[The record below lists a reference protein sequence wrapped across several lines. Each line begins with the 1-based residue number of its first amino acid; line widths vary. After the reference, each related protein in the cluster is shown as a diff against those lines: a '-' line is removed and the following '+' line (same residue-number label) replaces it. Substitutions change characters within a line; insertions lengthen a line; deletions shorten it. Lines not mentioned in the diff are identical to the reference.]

1 MTGNGTARGHVIPT
15 FAPRTMA
22 AASSAET
29 VQVDGDA
36 LPEGATPAEKAEIVR
51 RLIAGHP
58 QGRLALSAPG
68 GGRVDL
74 RGVALPEA
82 NLHLANLP
90 DADLRDA
97 DLHGASLG
105 KANLRGA
112 LLEGANL
119 QGADLAG
126 ALLQGA
132 KLEGANL
139 RGALLEEADLREAGL
154 RFTDLREAVLEGA
167 DLGHADLW
175 STALDG
181 TTLAGAALRG
191 ATLREASACG
201 ADVGGADLREAT
213 LQKVD
218 LRGAQLRG
226 VDLRGATLSGC
237 DLTEAQLGEARLQG
251 VDLSGCTLTHA
262 HLGGVWF
269 DKTQLRRN
277 QLGGAIGEEMAGD
290 YEGAATGYLALERNF
305 LDLGDADAAAWAY
318 GKRRRMQKLA
328 ARGRGRVAARN
339 RAWAAAARGYLGYA
353 AAQLVEWVCDYGE
366 SIPRVLYSLLAVYLV
381 FILLYGLTGS
391 VVHVALPG
399 GAGAPYVT
407 RDPRDLA
414 IYSLYAIT
422 TSGTPAVGLLPRA
435 EWVQLLTGTE
445 AFMGIFLTGLLGFV
459 TGNKIRR

>member
-1 MTGNGTARGHVIPT
+1 VTGNGTARGHVILS

-22 AASSAET
+22 AASAAEGGHI
-29 VQVDGDA
+29 DADA

-51 RLIAGHP
+51 GLIARHP
-58 QGRLALSAPG
+58 QGRLALARPG

-74 RGVALPEA
+74 RGVALPDA
-82 NLHLANLP
+82 NLHLADLP

-119 QGADLAG
+119 RGADLAG

-132 KLEGANL
+132 KLEGATL
-139 RGALLEEADLREAGL
+139 HGALLEEADLREAGL

-181 TTLAGAALRG
+181 ATLAGATLRG
-191 ATLREASACG
+191 ATLREASAPG
-201 ADVGGADLREAT
+201 ADLAGADLREAT
-213 LQKVD
+213 LQTVD
-218 LRGAQLRG
+218 LHGARLRG
-226 VDLRGATLSGC
+226 VDLRGAILSGC
-237 DLTEAQLGEARLQG
+237 SLAEAQLGEARLQG
-251 VDLSGCTLTHA
+251 VDLSSCTLTHA
-262 HLGGVWF
+262 HLSGVWF
-269 DKTQLRRN
+269 AKTQLRRS

-290 YEGAATGYLALERNF
+290 YEGAAAGYLALERNF

-318 GKRRRMQKLA
+318 GKRRRMEKLA
-328 ARGRGRVAARN
+328 TRGRGRTAARN
-339 RAWAAAARGYLGYA
+339 RAWAAAARGYMGYA

-366 SIPRVLYSLLAVYLV
+366 SIPRVLYSLLAVYLL

-391 VVHVALPG
+391 VVHVAPPG
-399 GAGAPYVT
+399 GVGAPYVT

-414 IYSLYAIT
+414 IFSLYAIT
-422 TSGTPAVGLLPRA
+422 TSGTPAIGLLPRA